1 MREKNELLSG
11 TIQQGR
17 QQLYLEL
24 APMEGVTTYVFRNAY
39 AKCYG
44 EIDKYYTPFL
54 SLFPNKEFD
63 TKELREIA
71 PEHNEGLYLVP
82 QVLTNSGRDF
92 RKAAKTLKSM
102 GYDEVN
108 VNLGC
113 PSGTVTAKHKGAGML
128 KDKEQL
134 RIFLEEIFADSPVA
148 ISIKTRIGVETE
160 EEWEELLEVYS
171 QYPLKELIVH
181 TRVKEDYYKKPARP
195 EMFTS
200 AHKQFGNRACYN
212 GDINNVRDY
221 EQVCRIAGE
230 PVTNVMVGRGLV
242 MRPWMAGEIKGFRE
256 EKRSL
261 DTREELERVKEF
273 HDMIYAE
280 YKVIQSGETN
290 VLYRMK
296 ELWGYL
302 INGFLE
308 HEKEG
313 KQIRKCKTL
322 SEYEGIVGRI
332 WQ

>member
-1 MREKNELLSG
+1 MREKNELQSG
-11 TIQQGR
+11 KMKQGK
-17 QQLYLEL
+17 QKPYLEL

-54 SLFPNKEFD
+54 SLFQNKEFD
-63 TKELREIA
+63 IKELREIV

-82 QVLTNSGRDF
+82 QVLTNSGNDF

-108 VNLGC
+108 VNIGC
-113 PSGTVTAKHKGAGML
+113 PSGTVTAKRKGAGML

-134 RIFLEEIFADSPVA
+134 RIFLEEIFAGSPVA

-160 EEWEELLEVYS
+160 GEWDEILELYS
-171 QYPLKELIVH
+171 QYPIKELIVH
-181 TRVKEDYYKKPARP
+181 TRVKDDYYKKPARP
-195 EMFTS
+195 ETFTP
-200 AHKQFGNRACYN
+200 ALKQFGNRACYN
-212 GDINNVRDY
+212 GDINSVRDY
-221 EQVCRIAGE
+221 EQVCCIAGE
-230 PVTNVMVGRGLV
+230 PISNVMVGRGLV

-256 EKRSL
+256 EKRSP

-280 YKVIQSGETN
+280 YKVIQSGEKN

-302 INGFLE
+302 INGFPE

-322 SEYEGIVGRI
+322 SEYEVIVQKI
-332 WQ
+332 WK